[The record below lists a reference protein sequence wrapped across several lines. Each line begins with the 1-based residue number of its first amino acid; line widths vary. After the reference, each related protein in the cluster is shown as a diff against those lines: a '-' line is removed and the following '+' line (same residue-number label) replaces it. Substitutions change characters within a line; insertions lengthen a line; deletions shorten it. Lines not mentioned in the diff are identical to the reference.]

1 MFWTADNLTS
11 GRISERAKEQTETE
25 LVLKFPALAVV
36 HSLVSWFE
44 QLKVS
49 GSVEQWCIVSRC
61 SRLMVVSVEG
71 HRQCRG
77 FSHWV
82 FEVFSLVSWFEQ
94 LKVAGSVEQWCM
106 VFEVVTF
113 DVSSN

>member
-1 MFWTADNLTS
+1 
-11 GRISERAKEQTETE
+11 
-25 LVLKFPALAVV
+25 
-36 HSLVSWFE
+36 
-44 QLKVS
+44 
-49 GSVEQWCIVSRC
+49 
-61 SRLMVVSVEG
+61 MVVSVEG